1 MYTYIYYNFKNN
13 KNNTNNNNIYICTCM
28 YISMLHANLSSDTTY
43 VSTYRELINKYSS
56 HVVFIGSIGQAFDL
70 LKTHFGEG
78 AFWTGAFD
86 KITVE
91 KTNK

>member
-1 MYTYIYYNFKNN
+1 MYV
-13 KNNTNNNNIYICTCM
+13 CM
-28 YISMLHANLSSDTTY
+28 YISMLHVNLSYDTTS
-43 VSTYRELINKYSS
+43 VSTYMELKNKCSS
-56 HVVFIGSIGQAFDL
+56 QVVFIGSIGQAFDL

-78 AFWTGAFD
+78 AFWTGGFD